1 MSNLASKT
9 EDHALEAVPD
19 GDRQSWWQISW
30 STAGIG
36 TTLIALFV
44 GALATFAAG
53 IKIGV
58 LAGVFVSVIGG
69 LLGWGMGHIAYR
81 TGLSSSVLARLYGF
95 GRIGSAIVAL
105 TFAVFIIGSIC
116 FENVMIYKG
125 LIFWLDLQD
134 NNVNRLAIYSMLTVI
149 WILLT
154 AFGFRVMARVA
165 SLTVVGFLGSLTY
178 ISIAVINQSGQ
189 DWGSVLSFGSQFAPS
204 ALQAM
209 GIHDDFGKFT
219 FCVNIMIGFA
229 GGLALIDAD
238 IGRYARTSRDIG
250 IAAFVGAF
258 FLNVLMVIIGGMVMY
273 AGSGQIIEYHV
284 AHGMERAAATAAV
297 LQSPDAV
304 AAAFIIFGGA
314 LGGIL
319 MIMAQGKIQV
329 LNTYSASLSLT
340 SLFDSTIGWKPGRIV
355 FVVGANMLACL
366 MIYANL
372 LHVFESFMTIL
383 GVLTTCF
390 AAIIL
395 LDYFWAA
402 NRRQQ
407 RELAVA
413 WNWAAVAALACS
425 FILAHYVLISLV
437 PIEFF
442 TSFISTLIL
451 YPAFYLLFERRA
463 KATSRYA

>member
-1 MSNLASKT
+1 MSDITSKT
-9 EDHALEAVPD
+9 DDHALEAVPD
-19 GDRQSWWQISW
+19 GDRQSWAHLSW

-58 LAGVFVSVIGG
+58 AAGIFVSLVGG
-69 LLGWGMGHIAYR
+69 LLGWGMGHVAFR

-95 GRIGSAIVAL
+95 GHTGSAIVAL
-105 TFAVFIIGSIC
+105 TFAVFIIGSLS

-134 NNVNRLAIYSMLTVI
+134 NTTNQIVIYSLLTVA
-149 WILLT
+149 WVLLT
-154 AFGFRVMARVA
+154 AFGFRVMAKVATLTVIGFLA
-165 SLTVVGFLGSLTY
+165 SLTW
-178 ISIAVINQSGQ
+178 IALEVIGQSGQ
-189 DWGSVLSFGSQFAPS
+189 DWNSVLSFGAQFPPE

-209 GIHDDFGKFT
+209 GIHDDFGKFS
-219 FCVNIMIGFA
+219 FCVNVMIGFA
-229 GGLALIDAD
+229 GGLAMIDAD
-238 IGRYARTSRDIG
+238 IGRYARSSRDVG

-258 FLNVLMVIIGGMVMY
+258 FLNVLMVIVGGMVMY
-273 AGSGQIIEYHV
+273 AGAGQIVDYHV
-284 AHGMERAAATAAV
+284 AHGVERAVATAAV
-297 LQSPDAV
+297 LESPDAV

-319 MIMAQGKIQV
+319 MILAQGKIQV

-340 SLFDSTIGWKPGRIV
+340 GLFDSTIGWKPGRIV
-355 FVVGANMLACL
+355 FVIGANLLACL
-366 MIYANL
+366 MIYFEL
-372 LHVFESFMTIL
+372 LSAFKSFMTIL

-390 AAIIL
+390 ATIIL

-402 NRRQQ
+402 KRRGGKA
-407 RELAVA
+407 LAVSC
-413 WNWAAVAALACS
+413 NWPAVWSLLCS
-425 FILAHYVLISLV
+425 FILARYVFISLV

-451 YPAFYLLFERRA
+451 YPLFYLLQERRVRLA
-463 KATSRYA
+463 LS